1 MKERGKKNLGIVT
14 RLTFDFLSGAKRER
28 FVVLPAR
35 SALDKEFGSHPK
47 AAKFERSKL
56 RLVTASTAGPGK

>member
-35 SALDKEFGSHPK
+35 PALDKEFGSNPK
-47 AAKFERSKL
+47 AAKL
-56 RLVTASTAGPGK
+56 REASCDS